1 MRSLAIRMLGLVV
14 FAGFGTS
21 AQAGEVYHY
30 DFAAPYLQRTD
41 KIFAGA
47 GDARDVNAA
56 THVIDPWPRYVGNR
70 RITTSGERMV
80 GAIERYRDV
89 RRLPL
94 APQPIPPI
102 GISTSGFSGSSTA
115 TSGGAAAGSAATST
129 TGR

>member
-1 MRSLAIRMLGLVV
+1 MRKPTLGMLGLVV
-14 FAGFGTS
+14 FIGFGAG
-21 AQAGEVYHY
+21 AQAGEVFYY
-30 DFAAPYLQRTD
+30 DFAAPYLQRSD

-47 GDARDVNAA
+47 GDAKDVNAA

-70 RITTSGERMV
+70 RIPANGERMV

-94 APQPIPPI
+94 APPPIPPI
-102 GISTSGFSGSSTA
+102 GISTSGFSGSSA
-115 TSGGAAAGSAATST
+115 PSGGAAPSGAASST